1 MIDYIVMSFVTL
13 SFVAIQFMMYDIGK
27 TMIKKKYSK

>member
-13 SFVAIQFMMYDIGK
+13 SFVVIQFMAYDIGK
-27 TMIKKKYSK
+27 TIIKKKLQ

>member
-13 SFVAIQFMMYDIGK
+13 SFVVIQFMVYDIGK
-27 TMIKKKYSK
+27 TIIKKIQ

>member
-1 MIDYIVMSFVTL
+1 MIDYIVILFVTL

-27 TMIKKKYSK
+27 AMIKKIR